1 MDNIF
6 NYRVVI
12 IDEDGNIS
20 TYNKNDG
27 TYEECIN
34 KYGRE
39 HLFAF
44 TSDSDLAYSKN
55 VAFKI
60 LDKDMLTIILPDK
73 ISQKQLDLMIDAG
86 KYLENCI
93 FLSAYQYGR
102 GEVEKK
108 EYFFSN
114 YKNVHQDMNYVQK
127 EYFNQIIESFSKEKT
142 M

>member
-102 GEVEKK
+102 GEGEKK